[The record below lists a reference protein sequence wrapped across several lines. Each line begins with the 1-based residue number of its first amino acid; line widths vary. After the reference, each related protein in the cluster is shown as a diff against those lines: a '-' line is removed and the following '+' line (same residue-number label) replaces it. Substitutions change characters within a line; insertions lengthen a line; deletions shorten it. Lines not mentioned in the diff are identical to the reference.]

1 MPISGTTVLDLYFYV
16 KSQIILRLD
25 KWFHLKPCSVMS
37 DRRQATCNISYHL
50 LCNKKCVQLHATKL
64 TVFIQRWRLSNCCKM
79 SLLLHLRPSL
89 YTSTAQI
96 KKKTVMEVPLST
108 SIKTDTWDIFVT
120 LLNELSAFGET
131 FKQQIVN
138 SSPKYCIL

>member
-37 DRRQATCNISYHL
+37 DRRLATYPITCCATKN
-50 LCNKKCVQLHATKL
+50 KCVQLHATKL

-131 FKQQIVN
+131 FKQQMVN